1 MKSDEVK
8 AATAGAST
16 QPAAAGAAGLRI
28 LIVDDEKN
36 IRTTLS
42 VCLEGFG
49 AEAVAVGTGE
59 AALAA
64 TARQSF
70 DLAFVDLA
78 LVGESGLDLVPKL
91 LAESPG
97 LGIVLITAFATIET
111 AVEAMRRG
119 AWDYLPKPFTPA
131 QIRHLVDKLRTQRD
145 LTVRVAELERRLAD
159 EAPDVEISSR
169 SPAMRG
175 VLETAAR
182 VAASDAPVLLT
193 GESGTGKSILARA
206 IHRQSGR
213 AARPF
218 VVTNC
223 PTLSQE
229 LLASELFGHV
239 KGAFT
244 GAVADQVG
252 RVEAAEGG
260 TLFLDE
266 IGEISPNLQIKLLRF
281 LQEKDYERVGDT
293 RQRHADVRVIAA
305 TNRNLEEDVKAGRF
319 REDLFYRIQVVEIR
333 MPPLRERREDILPL
347 ARAFLALFT
356 RNTRPV
362 PPELSPAAAQMLE
375 QHDWPGNVRELRNA
389 IERVAIL
396 WPAGVIEPE
405 AFPQRVPRP
414 SSKRPVIGGDFTVDE
429 LEREHILSIL
439 ERVPK
444 VEDAAALL
452 GIDTSTLWRKRKR
465 YDGT

>member
-1 MKSDEVK
+1 
-8 AATAGAST
+8 
-16 QPAAAGAAGLRI
+16 
-28 LIVDDEKN
+28 
-36 IRTTLS
+36 
-42 VCLEGFG
+42 
-49 AEAVAVGTGE
+49 
-59 AALAA
+59 
-64 TARQSF
+64 
-70 DLAFVDLA
+70 
-78 LVGESGLDLVPKL
+78 
-91 LAESPG
+91 
-97 LGIVLITAFATIET
+97 
-111 AVEAMRRG
+111 MRRG
-119 AWDYLPKPFTPA
+119 AWDYLPKPFTPL
-131 QIRHLVDKLRTQRD
+131 QIRQLVDKLRVQRD
-145 LTVRVAELERRLAD
+145 LTARVAELERRLAE

-169 SPAMRG
+169 SPAMRA

-182 VAASDAPVLLT
+182 VATSDAPVLLT

-206 IHRQSGR
+206 IHRQSRR
-213 AARPF
+213 AANPF
-218 VVTNC
+218 IVTNC

-229 LLASELFGHV
+229 LLASELFGHI

-244 GAVADQVG
+244 GAVSDQVG

-305 TNRNLEEDVKAGRF
+305 TNRNLDDDVKAGRF
-319 REDLFYRIQVVEIR
+319 REDLYYRIQVVEIR

-347 ARAFLALFT
+347 ARSFLALFT
-356 RNTRPV
+356 RTTRPV

-396 WPAGVIEPE
+396 WPSGVVEPE
-405 AFPQRVPRP
+405 AFPHRLPRP
-414 SSKRPVIGGDFTVDE
+414 SAKRPTIGGDFSVDE
-429 LEREHILSIL
+429 LEREHILSVL

-444 VEDAAALL
+444 VEEAAAIL